1 MWFIHDPTE
10 ETYMPIIAPLEMAD
24 IDSESLARIN
34 AGLET
39 GMYSQTLPLQVMAR
53 APAALR
59 AMDEGYK
66 AMFRCSLLDDRLREL
81 LRVRSAMLNGCG
93 PCSQSRKEATVSEE
107 DVACLV
113 DPDAASYS
121 PREKLALKFMT
132 ALSTDHHAITTETYL
147 ELAQHFTAAE
157 IVELGWTCA
166 QTMGGHR
173 FLHTLDMLGTETPVI
188 A

>member
-1 MWFIHDPTE
+1 
-10 ETYMPIIAPLEMAD
+10 MPVIAPLPLDALD
-24 IDSESLARIN
+24 PESRARID
-34 AGLET
+34 AGLAT
-39 GMYSQTLPLQVMAR
+39 GMYTQTLPLQVMAR

-81 LRVRSAMLNGCG
+81 LRVRSAQLNGCG
-93 PCSQSRKEATVSEE
+93 PCSQSRKEASVSEA

-113 DPDAASYS
+113 DPDAAGYS
-121 PREKLALKFMT
+121 RRERLALGFLT
-132 ALSTDHHAITTETYL
+132 ALSTGPDAITPGTYL
-147 ELAQHFTAAE
+147 ELAEVFSAAE

-166 QTMGGHR
+166 QTMAGHR
-173 FLHTLDMLGTETPVI
+173 FMHTLDMLGDGEPVL

>member
-1 MWFIHDPTE
+1 
-10 ETYMPIIAPLEMAD
+10 MPVIAPLPMAE
-24 IDSESLARIN
+24 IDAESLDRID
-34 AGLET
+34 AGLKT

-66 AMFRCSLLDDRLREL
+66 AMFRRSLLDDRLREL
-81 LRVRSAMLNGCG
+81 LRVRSAILNGCG
-93 PCSQSRKEATVSEE
+93 PCSQSRKEDSVSEG

-113 DPDAASYS
+113 DPEAASYP
-121 PREKLALKFMT
+121 PRERIALRFLT
-132 ALSTDHHAITTETYL
+132 LLSTDHHAITPDFYR
-147 ELAQHFTAAE
+147 ELAQHFSAAE

-173 FLHTLDMLGTETPVI
+173 FLHTLDMLGSEAPVI
-188 A
+188 G

>member
-1 MWFIHDPTE
+1 
-10 ETYMPIIAPLEMAD
+10 MPVIAPLPLEELDEECRTRIAAD
-24 IDSESLARIN
+24 RA
-34 AGLET
+34 T
-39 GMYSQTLPLQVMAR
+39 GMYSQTLPLQVIGR

-93 PCSQSRKEATVSEE
+93 PCSQSLKEDSVSED
-107 DVACLV
+107 DVLCLV

-121 PREKLALKFMT
+121 RRERLALSFLAK
-132 ALSTDHHAITTETYL
+132 LSTHHHAITPATYI
-147 ELAQHFTAAE
+147 ELAEEFTPAE

-166 QTMGGHR
+166 QTMGGRR
-173 FLHTLDMLGTETPVI
+173 FMATLNLLGEDAPVVS
-188 A
+188 